1 MIRGA
6 EFSKQASPKHPGT
19 EKQLEQHWGCASYT
33 GVPALYIP
41 ASLKPGDGLLAEG
54 GSMGPVSVQLGGSP
68 RGQVTE
74 HSPLGQK

>member
-6 EFSKQASPKHPGT
+6 EFLKQASPKHPGT

-41 ASLKPGDGLLAEG
+41 ASLKPGFSQREDPWVKSAF
-54 GSMGPVSVQLGGSP
+54 S
-68 RGQVTE
+68 
-74 HSPLGQK
+74 